1 MISEH
6 ADSNNLATPRPTDAE
21 LAILSVLWRIGPATV
36 RDLHST
42 LAEERGED
50 AVGYTTVLKLLQIMT
65 EKRLVQ
71 RDETSRSHIY
81 HAKRPREET
90 QKQLVREL
98 LDRAFAGSAR
108 QLVLQA
114 LSTQKTS
121 TEDLAEIQR
130 LIESMKRSQ
139 TSKRKGTTR

>member
-1 MISEH
+1 MVPSQDAASHI
-6 ADSNNLATPRPTDAE
+6 ATSPRPTDGE
-21 LAILSVLWRIGPATV
+21 LSILSVLWRIGPATV
-36 RDLHST
+36 RDVHGA
-42 LAEERGED
+42 LADERGEG

-65 EKRLVQ
+65 DKRLVQ
-71 RDETSRSHIY
+71 RDERNRSHIY
-81 HAKRPREET
+81 HAKRPQEET

-130 LIESMKRSQ
+130 LIDSMKR